1 MDEKEIGK
9 LAAEEQK
16 AYQREWRARNKAK
29 VRKYNKSY
37 WERKAL
43 KRLESQYNK
52 QEVTA
57 ELTCI
62 GVKASEIKQE
72 KGRN

>member
-16 AYQREWRARNKAK
+16 AYQREWRVRNKAK

-43 KRLESQYNK
+43 KKLESQDNK
-52 QEVTA
+52 QEVKDN
-57 ELTCI
+57 
-62 GVKASEIKQE
+62 G
-72 KGRN
+72 